1 MNTLLFLASL
11 IGIAW
16 LCVWSVLP
24 RPGSS
29 KGWWPFDMR
38 GDAPA
43 EEAVQDGPP
52 RRGARPA
59 HRAWRAQRTGPP

>member
-1 MNTLLFLASL
+1 MNSLYFLASL

-24 RPGSS
+24 RPGAG

-38 GDAPA
+38 ADARGSATGQDEPAQRRSRDAP
-43 EEAVQDGPP
+43 PS
-52 RRGARPA
+52 RR
-59 HRAWRAQRTGPP
+59 RAGR